1 MQSHASSAST
11 VLPPLPPSVFR
22 LIDLA
27 LDEDLGRGDLTS
39 EAIFGEHD
47 QTRATLLAKSA
58 LCLSGLDVAQ
68 AVFHRVDARIVCQ
81 PLYRDGSLVRP
92 GTPVMNVEGPVR
104 GVLAAERTV
113 LNFLQ
118 RLSGIATLTR
128 KYVDSVAGTGTRLVD
143 TRKTLPGFRF
153 LDKRAVRH
161 GGGHNHRA
169 DLGSGVL
176 IKDNHIAAAGSVT
189 AAIEAVRDSAPHSV
203 RIEVEVTTLAQIN
216 EALAIGADVLL
227 FDNMSPALVR
237 EALSLLPPRGDA
249 RRPLVELSGGIT
261 LGTLRSYAEAGADL
275 ISVGALTHS
284 APAADISLEVAPPP
298 SQSADGLRE

>member
-58 LCLSGLDVAQ
+58 LCLSGLDVVQ

-189 AAIEAVRDSAPHSV
+189 AAIEAVRESAPHSV
-203 RIEVEVTTLAQIN
+203 RIEVEVTTLAQIS
-216 EALAIGADVLL
+216 EALAAQAHVLL
-227 FDNMSPALVR
+227 FDNMSPAQVK
-237 EALSLLPPRGDA
+237 EALTLLPPRGDV

-284 APAADISLEVAPPP
+284 APAADISLEVAPPGTQP
-298 SQSADGLRE
+298 GDGSRD

>member
-1 MQSHASSAST
+1 MSP
-11 VLPPLPPSVFR
+11 LPHSPLPSPLPPAVLR

-39 EAIFGEHD
+39 EAIFSEHA
-47 QTRATLLAKSA
+47 TAAGTLLVKSP

-68 AVFHRVDARIVCQ
+68 AVFARVDARISGQ
-81 PLYRDGSLVRP
+81 PLYRDGSLLQP
-92 GTPVMNVEGPVR
+92 GTSIMRVEGPVR
-104 GVLAAERTV
+104 GLLAAERTV

-118 RLSGIATLTR
+118 RLSGIATQTR
-128 KYVDSVAGTGTRLVD
+128 KYVDALAGTHTRLVD

-161 GGGHNHRA
+161 GGAHNHRA

-176 IKDNHIAAAGSVT
+176 IKDNHIVAAGGVI
-189 AAIEAVRDSAPHSV
+189 AAIAAVRESAPHSV
-203 RIEVEVTTLAQIN
+203 RIEVEVTTLPQIA
-216 EALAIGADVLL
+216 EALAERADVLL
-227 FDNMSPALVR
+227 FDNMSVAQVR
-237 EALSLLPPRGDA
+237 EALALLPPRGDA

-261 LGTLRSYAEAGADL
+261 LSTIRGYAEAGADL

-284 APAADISLEVAPPP
+284 AVAVDISFELQPAE
-298 SQSADGLRE
+298 SAAEPA

>member
-1 MQSHASSAST
+1 MQSHASSASI

-58 LCLSGLDVAQ
+58 LCLSGLDVVQ

-216 EALAIGADVLL
+216 EALAAQAHVLL
-227 FDNMSPALVR
+227 FDNMSPAQVK
-237 EALSLLPPRGDA
+237 EALTLLPPRGDV

-284 APAADISLEVAPPP
+284 APAADISLEVAPPGTQP
-298 SQSADGLRE
+298 GDGSRD

>member
-1 MQSHASSAST
+1 MQPHASSASI

-216 EALAIGADVLL
+216 EALAAQAHVLL
-227 FDNMSPALVR
+227 FDNMSPAQVK
-237 EALSLLPPRGDA
+237 EALTLLPPRGDV

-284 APAADISLEVAPPP
+284 APAADISLEVAPPGTQP
-298 SQSADGLRE
+298 GDGSRD

>member
-58 LCLSGLDVAQ
+58 LCLSGLDVVQ

-216 EALAIGADVLL
+216 EALAAQAHVLL
-227 FDNMSPALVR
+227 FDNMSPAQVK
-237 EALSLLPPRGDA
+237 EALTLLPPRGDV

-284 APAADISLEVAPPP
+284 APAADISLEVAPPGTQP
-298 SQSADGLRE
+298 GDGSRD